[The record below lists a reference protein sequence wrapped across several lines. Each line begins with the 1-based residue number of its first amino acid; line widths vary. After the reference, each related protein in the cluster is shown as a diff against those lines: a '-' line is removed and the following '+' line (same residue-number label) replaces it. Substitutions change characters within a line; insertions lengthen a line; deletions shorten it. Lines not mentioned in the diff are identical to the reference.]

1 MSFTA
6 KELDSFV
13 DNLNDEE
20 VYDESKGEYVP
31 NPNFNSE
38 WEDYDNPW
46 MDIYYGEHNS
56 VETPWGT
63 LEKVKSWGGEG
74 DGAEIYLVVKV
85 GDRLFR
91 KAGYY
96 SSWDSSSMDSPLVEV
111 EEYVEPTT
119 YYRKK
124 S

>member
-6 KELDSFV
+6 KELDRFV
-13 DNLNDEE
+13 ENTGQEE
-20 VYDESKGEYVP
+20 IYDEATDSYVP
-31 NPNFNSE
+31 NPAFN
-38 WEDYDNPW
+38 EDFEGGW
-46 MDIYYGEHNS
+46 MDIYYGEYN
-56 VETPWGT
+56 ELTTPWGK

-74 DGAEIYLVVKV
+74 DGATIFLVVKLD
-85 GDRLFR
+85 DRLFQ
-91 KAGYY
+91 KTGYY